1 MAGKM
6 IVKEETTVRQDTPQ
20 VALSNLAA
28 YLAEQEDVAAAYLFG
43 SLAVGRANR
52 LSDVDVAVLLAAGLA
67 AEAAVERQLELSVA
81 LNAFANCEVQVTLL
95 NIASPQLAYQVV
107 RDGRL
112 LVQRDPQAR
121 IAFEVRA
128 MKQYFDLQPMLAA
141 YDQALARRIQ
151 EVGLGTRRRRHSGA
165 LDAAERIRERLA
177 RAAGH

>member
-6 IVKEETTVRQDTPQ
+6 IVKEETTVQQDALQ
-20 VALSNLAA
+20 VDLSKLAA
-28 YLAEQEDVAAAYLFG
+28 YLAEQEDVVAAYLFG

-52 LSDVDVAVLLAAGLA
+52 LSDVDVAVLLVAGLT
-67 AEAAVERQLELSVA
+67 AEVAVERQLELSEA
-81 LNAFANCEVQVTLL
+81 LNAFANREVQVTLL
-95 NIASPQLAYQVV
+95 NTASPQLAYQVI

-112 LVQRDPQAR
+112 LVQRDPQTR

-128 MKQYFDLQPMLAA
+128 MKRYFDLQPMLAA

-177 RAAGH
+177 RATGH